1 MSDCIFS
8 PPMQPEV
15 KDLRER
21 DRYVVTEKL
30 VGSFGA
36 AEVTL
41 IDLAEQ
47 GMQIEH
53 AQPLRLATK
62 GRLWFKR
69 DDISVSL
76 HAFVVWSKLSKT
88 PNDQGKYLYRSGL
101 RIEEER
107 ADFLAA
113 MGMLARHGVIRKDTE
128 SLDRKRRRHEQREVD
143 KQKSPTMKRVAVE
156 SDISPDQV
164 LLIEHARERLLANFD
179 EAQKWYSRAYF
190 ALRDGR
196 TGLSQEMLR
205 YPEDVL
211 AVWEYL
217 ERSVPLA
224 TIKRVLD
231 QMANRNQ

>member
-1 MSDCIFS
+1 MD
-8 PPMQPEV
+8 PHVE
-15 KDLRER
+15 DLRGR
-21 DRYVVTEKL
+21 DCYRVTEKL
-30 VGSFGA
+30 SGSFGA

-41 IDLAEQ
+41 IDLAAE
-47 GMQIEH
+47 GVQIEH

-69 DDISVSL
+69 GEISVSL
-76 HAFVVWSKLSKT
+76 HAFVVWSRLSKT

-101 RIEEER
+101 RFDEAVGDYPAAMNALIDRGVIEPDTMSLARKKKRFEER
-107 ADFLAA
+107 A
-113 MGMLARHGVIRKDTE
+113 
-128 SLDRKRRRHEQREVD
+128 QD
-143 KQKSPTMKRVAVE
+143 KVGKPIVRMVPTE

-164 LLIEHARERLLANFD
+164 LLVQHARARLKDNFD

-190 ALRDGR
+190 AVRDGR
-196 TGLSQEMLR
+196 AGKAADVSR

-224 TIKRVLD
+224 TIKRVFD
-231 QMANRNQ
+231 QSAQNQSQ

>member
-1 MSDCIFS
+1 MD
-8 PPMQPEV
+8 PHVE
-15 KDLRER
+15 DLRGR
-21 DRYVVTEKL
+21 DRYRVTEKL
-30 VGSFGA
+30 SGSFGA

-41 IDLAEQ
+41 IDLAAE
-47 GMQIEH
+47 GVQIEH

-69 DDISVSL
+69 GEISVSL
-76 HAFVVWSKLSKT
+76 HAFVVWSRLSKT

-101 RIEEER
+101 RFDEAVGDYPAAMNALIDRGVIEPDTMSLARKKKRFEER
-107 ADFLAA
+107 A
-113 MGMLARHGVIRKDTE
+113 
-128 SLDRKRRRHEQREVD
+128 QD
-143 KQKSPTMKRVAVE
+143 KVGKLIVRMVPTE

-164 LLIEHARERLLANFD
+164 LLVQHARARLKDNFD

-190 ALRDGR
+190 AVRDGR
-196 TGLSQEMLR
+196 AGKAADVSR

-224 TIKRVLD
+224 TIKRVFD
-231 QMANRNQ
+231 QSAENQRQ